1 MAHPNEE
8 LVRNG
13 YGAFLAGDFA
23 ALNDLFDDDI
33 VWHSPGRNQLAGDL
47 RGKDEVFT
55 QFAKVFELTGGTFQ
69 LEIHDILAN
78 DDHAVVLTR
87 ATGDI
92 GDRHLDDNSV
102 QVFHISNGKV
112 TEQWLHPGDQYAN
125 DEFWGN

>member
-33 VWHSPGRNQLAGDL
+33 VWHSPGRNQLSGDQ

-69 LEIHDILAN
+69 LEIHDVLAN
-78 DDHAVVLTR
+78 DDHVVVLTR

-92 GDRHLDDNSV
+92 GDRHLDDRSV
-102 QVFHISNGKV
+102 QVFHITDGKV
-112 TEQWLHPGDQYAN
+112 TEQWLHPGDQYAT
-125 DEFWGN
+125 DEFWGS